1 MKDVFRVLG
10 AWAIGLAAFAAMAGA
25 AESPQGGSLL
35 DVPSLVPSSDSSPAS
50 STAPL
55 PPPQKPKEALVPQ
68 VARGIGAAQRTVSLS
83 GQFVVYC
90 PDVRMRLAVAGFAEA
105 VKRDVLE
112 IFKAGDHWKMPVVID
127 IRQPAT
133 TDPGRSLS
141 RVQLVETDGGWRT
154 EIGVTLRDGQLR
166 AVRFPQL
173 VVRAVLL
180 ELAYRDQPPQPGTK
194 YIEPPSWLVEGLAQI
209 NQRKATETAPNAML
223 FRQMI
228 ETGKLP
234 GIADFLRSNV
244 ATMDDTSLAIH
255 GMCAASLVSLLAGMH
270 GGEAS
275 LYKMVRSLPDSDGD
289 PVSLLLKNFPALGG
303 SEASLEKWW
312 TLGLARTSI
321 ADGATALSV
330 ADTDARLAALLTL
343 TLTDEK
349 KKTTTDFALS
359 DYKIYLKN
367 PKAKL
372 ALSARCAGLSA
383 LMGQSHPSMWIVE
396 KEYAEIASKLMN
408 GKTRGIDKEL
418 QQAAEHRALI
428 VKHMDQV
435 ADYLNWYEAT
445 QMPEQ
450 SGAFADFLQS
460 AKTLESQPPPKRDD
474 AISRYI
480 DQLEREFD

>member
-1 MKDVFRVLG
+1 MKAIFRALG
-10 AWAIGLAAFAAMAGA
+10 AWALGIGMAAATAGA
-25 AESPQGGSLL
+25 AEPQQGGGSLL
-35 DVPSLVPSSDSSPAS
+35 DVPSLVPSPDASPNAA
-50 STAPL
+50 APQ
-55 PPPQKPKEALVPQ
+55 PPKMKEALVPQ

-90 PDVRMRLAVAGFAEA
+90 PDVRMRLAVTGFTEA

-112 IFKAGDHWKMPVVID
+112 IFKVGDHWKMPVVID

-133 TDPGRSLS
+133 TDPARPLS
-141 RVQLVETDGGWRT
+141 RVQLVETDGGWRV
-154 EIGVTLRDGQLR
+154 EIAVTLRDGQLK

-173 VVRAVLL
+173 AVRAVLL
-180 ELAYRDQPPQPGTK
+180 ELAYRDKPPQPGMK
-194 YIEPPSWLVEGLAQI
+194 YTEPPSWLVEGLAEI
-209 NQRKATETAPNAML
+209 SQRKATETAPNAVL
-223 FRQMI
+223 FRQML

-234 GIADFLRSNV
+234 GIADFLRSNA

-255 GMCAASLVSLLAGMH
+255 GMCAASLVNLLAGLP

-275 LYKMVRSLPDSDGD
+275 LYKMVRSLPDSNGE
-289 PVSLLLKNFPALGG
+289 PLSLLLKNFPALGG

-321 ADGATALSV
+321 ADGGMALSV

-343 TLTDEK
+343 TLVTDEK
-349 KKTTTDFALS
+349 KKTTADFALA
-359 DYKIYLKN
+359 DYKAYLKN
-367 PKAKL
+367 PRAKP
-372 ALSARCAGLSA
+372 ALSARGAELAA

-396 KEYAEIASKLMN
+396 KEYTAIIARLIG
-408 GKTRGIDKEL
+408 GKTRGIDKAF
-418 QQAAEHRALI
+418 QQVAEHRALI

-450 SGAFADFLQS
+450 SGAFADFLRS
-460 AKTLESQPPPKRDD
+460 AKTLEAQPPPKRDD